1 MNDTNDKK
9 DIKYENLH
17 FTKVNSLIKFI
28 LGLLIWFPFIF
39 KYLMGFLKNIE
50 FISNALSREELIVIV
65 AYKYAIYAL
74 IIILSALMFKGKN
87 KKAFIFWY
95 VLYILGFPGVVIFKI
110 LIKYIPT
117 SIRIWNI
124 VYEKLKNLKEL
135 RIQLY
140 ILLLDFLCFCLIIKF
155 YSILIIYVTMFLLFF
170 LLMAHLYF
178 LFSLTMYPLA
188 MANKF
193 YLFIFN
199 EAWNYI
205 KKTFFTKKG
214 EDKDIGKEKDTLR
227 TQIKMFGKIYNVL
240 FSKAEKIYNKQAILV
255 LFTILFFIS
264 LSITIIVFSFEY
276 YALIKVNSNNF
287 IIFGDNNY
295 FNCLFYSISNLSTIN
310 SEIIFPQSNLANLI
324 VIAQTFIGIFI
335 FYIFIVSFTALS
347 PEVFKEASKI
357 KGKISDKYNG
367 IKEFLDSLSTEE
379 LNVSLEE
386 LIKEKMINL
395 KSDNMVK

>member
-9 DIKYENLH
+9 NINYENLH

-74 IIILSALMFKGKN
+74 IIILSALIFKGKN

-95 VLYILGFPGVVIFKI
+95 ILYILGFPGVVIFKI

-124 VYEKLKNLKEL
+124 VYEKLKNLKEP

-140 ILLLDFLCFCLIIKF
+140 ILFLDFLCFYLIIKF
-155 YSILIIYVTMFLLFF
+155 YSIWVIYITILLLFF

-178 LFSLTMYPLA
+178 LFSLTTYPLA

-199 EAWNYI
+199 EAWDYI
-205 KKTFFTKKG
+205 KKNFFTKKG
-214 EDKDIGKEKDTLR
+214 KNKDIEKEKDTLR
-227 TQIKMFGKIYNVL
+227 TQIKMFGKIYNFL

-255 LFTILFFIS
+255 LFTVLFFIS
-264 LSITIIVFSFEY
+264 LSFTIIVFSFEY
-276 YALIKVNSNNF
+276 YALIKMNSNNF

-324 VIAQTFIGIFI
+324 VITQTFIGIFI

-347 PEVFKEASKI
+347 PEIFKEASKI

-367 IKEFLDSLSTEE
+367 IKDFLNSLSTEE

-395 KSDNMVK
+395 KHDN

>member
-1 MNDTNDKK
+1 MNNTNDKK
-9 DIKYENLH
+9 NINYENPK
-17 FTKVNSLIKFI
+17 FTKVNSIIKFI

-74 IIILSALMFKGKN
+74 IIILSALIFKGKN
-87 KKAFIFWY
+87 KKAFISWY
-95 VLYILGFPGVVIFKI
+95 ILYILGFPLVVIFKI
-110 LIKYIPT
+110 LYKYIPI

-124 VYEKLKNLKEL
+124 VYEKLKKLKEF

-140 ILLLDFLCFCLIIKF
+140 ILFLDFLCFYLISKF
-155 YSILIIYVTMFLLFF
+155 YSIWVTYITILLLFF

-188 MANKF
+188 MVNKF

-199 EAWNYI
+199 EAWDYI
-205 KKTFFTKKG
+205 KKNFFTKKG
-214 EDKDIGKEKDTLR
+214 ENKDIEKEKDTLR
-227 TQIKMFGKIYNVL
+227 TQIKMFGKIYKSL
-240 FSKAEKIYNKQAILV
+240 FNKAEKIYNKQAILV
-255 LFTILFFIS
+255 LFIVLFFIS
-264 LSITIIVFSFEY
+264 LSFTIIVFSFEY
-276 YALIKVNSNNF
+276 YALIKINSNNF
-287 IIFGDNNY
+287 IIFGESNCI
-295 FNCLFYSISNLSTIN
+295 NCLFYSISNLSTIN
-310 SEIIFPQSNLANLI
+310 SEIIFPQSNLAKLI

-347 PEVFKEASKI
+347 PEVFREASKI
-357 KGKISDKYNG
+357 KRKILDKYNG
-367 IKEFLDSLSTEE
+367 IKDFLNSLSTKE

-386 LIKEKMINL
+386 LIKEKMIDL
-395 KSDNMVK
+395 KNDKDK